1 MQAWFIAQVADAVSA
16 PLVRLIL
23 YDPELLVY
31 MTLLIFLW
39 VVNFYLK
46 SYLVWPA
53 SSLPT
58 VMTVMTEIS
67 GK

>member
-1 MQAWFIAQVADAVSA
+1 MQALFIAQVADAVLA
-16 PLVRLIL
+16 LQVRLIL

-31 MTLLIFLW
+31 VTLLIFLW
-39 VVNFYLK
+39 VVNLK

-53 SSLPT
+53 SSLHT

>member
-1 MQAWFIAQVADAVSA
+1 MQALFIAQVADAVSA
-16 PLVRLIL
+16 LQVRLIL

-31 MTLLIFLW
+31 VTLLIFLW
-39 VVNFYLK
+39 VVNLK

-53 SSLPT
+53 SSLHT

>member
-1 MQAWFIAQVADAVSA
+1 MQALFIAQVADAVSA
-16 PLVRLIL
+16 LQVRLIL

-31 MTLLIFLW
+31 VTLLIFLW
-39 VVNFYLK
+39 MVNLK

-53 SSLPT
+53 SSLHT

>member
-1 MQAWFIAQVADAVSA
+1 MQALFIAQVADAVSA
-16 PLVRLIL
+16 LQVRLIL
-23 YDPELLVY
+23 YDPELPVY
-31 MTLLIFLW
+31 VTLLIFLW
-39 VVNFYLK
+39 VVNLK

-53 SSLPT
+53 CSLHT

>member
-1 MQAWFIAQVADAVSA
+1 MQALFIVQVADAVSA
-16 PLVRLIL
+16 LQVRLIL
-23 YDPELLVY
+23 YDPELLVCV
-31 MTLLIFLW
+31 TLLIFLW
-39 VVNFYLK
+39 VVNLK

-53 SSLPT
+53 SSLHT